1 MIADVKQKH
10 HLELQI
16 KNFSVSHAY
25 ALQSICL
32 LYEIYYVQNFRDN
45 LAKIYPD
52 KLFPPSP
59 ISMLRFDEKCNMSCA
74 IKPIEPC
81 DGERGFRSNFQS
93 CLVIFGQDCAYSS
106 PLYAYNF
113 IFIDILCNWSYSK
126 MDFIYL

>member
-32 LYEIYYVQNFRDN
+32 LYEILLYVQNFRDN

-52 KLFPPSP
+52 KLFLPSP
-59 ISMLRFDEKCNMSCA
+59 ISMLRFNEKCNMSCA
-74 IKPIEPC
+74 IKSIQHC
-81 DGERGFRSNFQS
+81 DGGRGFQSNFQS

-113 IFIDILCNWSYSK
+113 IIIDMLYN
-126 MDFIYL
+126 